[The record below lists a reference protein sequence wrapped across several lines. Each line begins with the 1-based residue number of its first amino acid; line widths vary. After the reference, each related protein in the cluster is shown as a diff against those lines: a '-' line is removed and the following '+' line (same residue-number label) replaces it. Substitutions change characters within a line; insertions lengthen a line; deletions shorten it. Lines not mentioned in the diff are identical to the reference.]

1 MQTGGATWWSTDQK
15 GGKTRVNFPPKPC
28 DLGPASSTHSPRPG
42 TLVTS
47 PSTQRGCGIC
57 SGSPS
62 SNGMVSDLKADPL
75 AFQSLLCP
83 TLGALQKS
91 SAIIALIFG
100 QGSLDPLLFPV
111 FASACSPQ
119 DLCTG
124 SSLTC
129 SDSVVAGLNLPSNLS
144 TDVTSYRAHTH
155 THRPKDHITL
165 VIIYREVFSP
175 MLRLPAP

>member
-1 MQTGGATWWSTDQK
+1 MFSAIHICIAQAS
-15 GGKTRVNFPPKPC
+15 VFP
-28 DLGPASSTHSPRPG
+28 R
-42 TLVTS
+42 
-47 PSTQRGCGIC
+47 IC
-57 SGSPS
+57 PE
-62 SNGMVSDLKADPL
+62 L
-75 AFQSLLCP
+75 AFQSLPCP

-155 THRPKDHITL
+155 THTPSQGSYHSGYYLQGGIFSYVKTASTL
-165 VIIYREVFSP
+165 KTGFLLVFLVRYCVPSAWESAQCIEGTSVCRCSVAKSC
-175 MLRLPAP
+175 LTL

>member
-15 GGKTRVNFPPKPC
+15 GGKTRVNFPPTPC
-28 DLGPASSTHSPRPG
+28 DLSPASSMHSPRPG
-42 TLVTS
+42 TFVTS
-47 PSTQRGCGIC
+47 PSTQRGCGSC

-62 SNGMVSDLKADPL
+62 SNGMASDWKAAPF

-83 TLGALQKS
+83 TFGALQKS
-91 SAIIALIFG
+91 STIIALIFG
-100 QGSLDPLLFPV
+100 RGSLDTSLFSV

-129 SDSVVAGLNLPSNLS
+129 SDFVMAGLNLPSNRS

-155 THRPKDHITL
+155 TPTAPR
-165 VIIYREVFSP
+165 IISFWLLSTGRYF
-175 MLRLPAP
+175 LLC